1 MKKLTL
7 EIADRLA
14 NGVIDCVKRQVDT
27 TSYRLFALYSSCSD
41 MMYLLLTQSLFRNKF
56 APVAVNVVDANA
68 NVLVQKRM
76 DGCIHVGIPDFSYAK
91 AYTCVVTN
99 LSSRE
104 FRDKYTGDGDPAK
117 FCQMNSMIDISRGR
131 MAAFPGGVLL
141 RNRDDDVVG
150 AIGVSGASG
159 DEDEYVCLRSVW
171 DSGLPLI
178 TRPKEH
184 NCTTSRE
191 E

>member
-191 E
+191 G

>member
-1 MKKLTL
+1 
-7 EIADRLA
+7 
-14 NGVIDCVKRQVDT
+14 
-27 TSYRLFALYSSCSD
+27 

-191 E
+191 G